1 MIYRRMKCQEE
12 EKKKEKNKLVSKCC
26 LFFVPLARL
35 RAFCRKQEHVQQL
48 NFSAF
53 VIELEMNGRRAR
65 RFNLR
70 QFDPPKFRSL
80 FQCRHL
86 YNVRLALLDYMKR
99 FALVVLGASDERH

>member
-1 MIYRRMKCQEE
+1 MPRRR
-12 EKKKEKNKLVSKCC
+12 KKEGKNKLVSKSC

-80 FQCRHL
+80 FLRRHL
-86 YNVRLALLDYMKR
+86 YNVRLALMDYIKR
-99 FALVVLGASDERH
+99 FALVVLGASGERH